1 VRRIAPCPPTG
12 YSIIE
17 AVPVQEPAQR

>member
-1 VRRIAPCPPTG
+1 VRQIAPCPPTG